1 MPSHEPLSGD
11 GARRHGGRWNPRE
24 SFPTVY
30 AGLSISTVEAEFQ
43 RLASRAGLSAS
54 SFLPR
59 DLATIRVVLHE
70 ILDLRDPT
78 TRRSIG
84 LEASE
89 LQSDDVA
96 VTQAIGEA
104 SNLLGFEAILA
115 PSATGVGDVCILL
128 LMNRSSRSSI
138 EVVDRRPYRPD
149 VA

>member
-1 MPSHEPLSGD
+1 MPSYEPLSGD
-11 GARRHGGRWNPRE
+11 GARRHGGRWNPRD

-30 AGLSISTVEAEFQ
+30 AGLTIATVEAEFQ
-43 RLASRAGLSAS
+43 RPASSAGLVRPA
-54 SFLPR
+54 FRPR
-59 DLATIRVVLHE
+59 GPATIRVVLHE
-70 ILDLRDPT
+70 ILDLRDPAT
-78 TRRSIG
+78 CRSIG

-89 LQSDDVA
+89 LRSDDVA
-96 VTQAIGEA
+96 LTQAIGEA

-138 EVVDRRPYRPD
+138 EVVHRRPYRPD